1 MKATTLKTKTITEL
15 NVEMQDLLREL
26 FNLRMQ
32 KGFNPQQVK
41 SSEFGRVRRLIARI
55 KTILHDKEGAVK

>member
-1 MKATTLKTKTITEL
+1 MKANTLKTKSVAEL
-15 NVEMQDLLREL
+15 DNEMQDLQREL

-41 SSEFGRVRRLIARI
+41 SSEFGRVRRTIAKI
-55 KTILHDKEGAVK
+55 KTILHEKRAQ